1 MWETKKQLKE
11 EAENAESRAV
21 SHFMKLNAIE
31 QILKREQAN
40 KTPAVWIVK
49 KIEDVIYSK

>member
-1 MWETKKQLKE
+1 MWETKKQLREK
-11 EAENAESRAV
+11 AENAESRAV
-21 SHFMKLNAIE
+21 AHFMKLNAIE

-49 KIEDVIYSK
+49 KIEDVIYNK

>member
-1 MWETKKQLKE
+1 MWETKKQLRE

-21 SHFMKLNAIE
+21 AHFMKLNAIE
-31 QILKREQAN
+31 QILKKEQAN

>member
-1 MWETKKQLKE
+1 MWETKKQLRE

-21 SHFMKLNAIE
+21 AHFMKLNAIE
-31 QILKREQAN
+31 QILKKEQEN

-49 KIEDVIYSK
+49 KIEDVIYNK

>member
-1 MWETKKQLKE
+1 MWETKKQLRE

-21 SHFMKLNAIE
+21 AHFVKLNVIE

-49 KIEDVIYSK
+49 KIEDIIYSK

>member
-1 MWETKKQLKE
+1 MWETKKQLRE

-21 SHFMKLNAIE
+21 SHFRKLMEIE
-31 QILKREQAN
+31 QTLKKEQAN

-49 KIEDVIYSK
+49 KIEDIIYSK